1 MIPGA
6 QPGMSLFGGS
16 LTAATSASGS
26 ASAGGNAI
34 SSPGFANATGGSFS
48 SMFSELAATANGTA
62 GLASGQAGMGV
73 AGLTGGSFGAGLA
86 TGPGAGLGTGLGT
99 GLATTGLATGLVS
112 GLGAVAPAGATP
124 FADLATESV
133 RQVDKLE
140 RTARSSIEGLISGK
154 GVDVHEAMIATEKAE
169 MGFEMVLS
177 VRDKALAAYQQVMGM
192 QF

>member
-34 SSPGFANATGGSFS
+34 SSPGFANATGGSFA

-73 AGLTGGSFGAGLA
+73 AGLTGGSFGAG
-86 TGPGAGLGTGLGT
+86 PGAGLGTGLGT
-99 GLATTGLATGLVS
+99 GLATGLATGLVS